1 MSGSFNNAAIFLI
14 TTLFDLYLI
23 VLAVRLILAWMRANY
38 FNPITR
44 FIISIT
50 QPLVAPVRRFLP
62 TYKGFEFAT
71 LFWMIGFELIKIVI
85 ISVLFIG
92 AIDFIT
98 ILIIAILSSIKMI
111 LNVFFYSILIGAIMS
126 FISPQPT
133 PLGEILHLI
142 SSPILRPL
150 RRIIPPIGGM
160 DITPIPA
167 MIILQ
172 VLIRLL

>member
-1 MSGSFNNAAIFLI
+1 MSGLNNAGLYLI

-50 QPLVAPVRRFLP
+50 QPIVAPVRRFLP

-71 LFWMIGFELIKIVI
+71 LFWMIIVELIKITM
-85 ISVLFIG
+85 ISVLFLGPLNFTVLLLIALLG
-92 AIDFIT
+92 A
-98 ILIIAILSSIKMI
+98 IKMI

-126 FISPQPT
+126 FLSPGHT
-133 PLGEILHLI
+133 PLTEILNLI
-142 SSPILRPL
+142 GAPILRPL

-172 VLIRLL
+172 VLIRLIP

>member
-71 LFWMIGFELIKIVI
+71 LFWMIGF
-85 ISVLFIG
+85 G
-92 AIDFIT
+92 
-98 ILIIAILSSIKMI
+98 
-111 LNVFFYSILIGAIMS
+111 
-126 FISPQPT
+126 
-133 PLGEILHLI
+133 
-142 SSPILRPL
+142 
-150 RRIIPPIGGM
+150 
-160 DITPIPA
+160 
-167 MIILQ
+167 
-172 VLIRLL
+172 